1 MPDIKIGIGTVQF
14 GLDYGISNASGR
26 TPEKEVRRILALA
39 GHEGIRVLDTAALYG
54 QSEAVLGQTLPETHA
69 FSIVTKTP
77 KFDTGRGAHGEA
89 ERLEAVFRQSLQNL
103 RQPRV
108 YGLLIHR
115 AADLLT
121 NDGKQLFDKMVFL
134 RERGFV
140 RKIGA
145 SVYSAE
151 EIDGLLDRYQLDL
164 VQIPVSILDQRLI
177 QSGHLS
183 SLKKAGVEVHA
194 RSVFLQ
200 GLLLMQPD
208 SLPAHFSSVSG
219 LLRGYFETIARQ
231 GLTPLQAALGFV
243 NSLSDIDV
251 VICGV
256 NNRLHLEEIC
266 RAAETRVEP
275 DHYARFAVAEEAVIN
290 PSLWERKS

>member
-1 MPDIKIGIGTVQF
+1 MAD
-14 GLDYGISNASGR
+14 
-26 TPEKEVRRILALA
+26 
-39 GHEGIRVLDTAALYG
+39 HEGIRVLDTAALYG
-54 QSEAVLGQTLPETHA
+54 QSEAVLGQTLPKTHA

-77 KFDTGRGAHGEA
+77 KFDTARDAHREA
-89 ERLEAVFRQSLQNL
+89 ERLETVFRQSLQNL
-103 RQPRV
+103 RQTSV
-108 YGLLIHR
+108 YGLLVHR

-121 NDGKQLFDKMVFL
+121 NDGKQLFDKMVLL
-134 RERGFV
+134 RERGLV

-145 SVYSAE
+145 SVYSAG

-177 QSGHLS
+177 RSGHLS

-208 SLPAHFSSVSG
+208 SLPAHFSGVGG

-243 NSLSDIDV
+243 NSQPDIDV

-256 NNRLHLEEIC
+256 NNRIHLEEIC

-275 DHYARFAVAEEAVIN
+275 DHYARFAITDETIIN